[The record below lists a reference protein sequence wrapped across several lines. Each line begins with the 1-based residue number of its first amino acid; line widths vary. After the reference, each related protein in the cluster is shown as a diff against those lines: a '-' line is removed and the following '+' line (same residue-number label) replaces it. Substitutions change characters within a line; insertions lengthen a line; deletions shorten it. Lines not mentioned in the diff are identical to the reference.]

1 MFDKIRNPEKT
12 RSFATYVS
20 SVIILGMIAA
30 TFIFMIPGMGGPT
43 GVVNTAAEVGSS
55 TVSLREYNDQ
65 LRMVRSQYQRMFNGE
80 IPPFFEANLK
90 GQVLEALVQSEVM
103 RQFANEQGVVVS
115 DLEVADFLKK
125 EIPAFQEDGQFSL
138 TRYNSYLDSVR
149 LSPAK
154 FEKRVYNDLL
164 RQKLQGVFNTA
175 FQKTDMEDALVDE
188 GEGLRIKFKYLKYDP
203 AVLTESAKVSAQEV
217 SDFISAPEGHSEVKA
232 FFDSNQS
239 DYSTEKEVN
248 LSYILM
254 DDREAAKKLAIEL
267 TTENFAEKAKELL
280 ESKATRLKAKEF
292 STDEL
297 SKAKGGAVGFIK
309 KGEFDEIIESVV
321 FNMDAGDIS
330 EPINTGKG
338 FAIALVSEVKG
349 GDAIDFED
357 NKKKIAED
365 FLKDKAVKLAKEKVD
380 SLNKDGDSEA
390 LKAFLLNSGHKWS
403 ESIDF
408 GLTEASVPQL
418 GDSKEVFPKLIKL
431 APGQTSDKLTMVGSD
446 RYIFLNE
453 GFLEKT
459 DDKAEPAPNVSDNRG
474 QEAYF
479 LVYQNEKEKKKIV
492 INDELVAN

>member
-30 TFIFMIPGMGGPT
+30 TFIFMVPGMGGPS
-43 GVVNTAAEVGSS
+43 GVVNIAAEVGKS

-103 RQFANEQGVVVS
+103 RQFAKEQGVIVS
-115 DLEVADFLKK
+115 DLEVADFLRK

-138 TRYNSYLDSVR
+138 SRYNSYLESVR

-164 RQKLQGVFNTA
+164 RQKLQAVFGIA
-175 FQKTDMEDALVDE
+175 FKKTDLEKAFSKK
-188 GEGLRIKFKYLKYDP
+188 GEGLRVKFKYLKYDP
-203 AVLTESAKVSAQEV
+203 AIISQSVKVSAQEV
-217 SDFISAPEGHSEVKA
+217 SDFISTSEGESEVKA
-232 FFDSNQS
+232 FFDSNKS

-254 DDREAAKKLAIEL
+254 DDREEAKKLALEL
-267 TTENFAEKAKELL
+267 TLENFSE
-280 ESKATRLKAKEF
+280 KAKEF

-309 KGEFDEIIESVV
+309 RGEFDETIESVV
-321 FNMDAGDIS
+321 FNMGAGDIS

-338 FAIALVSEVKG
+338 FAIALVTEVKG
-349 GDAIDFED
+349 GDVIDFKA
-357 NKKKIAED
+357 NKNKVAKD
-365 FLKDKAVKLAKEKVD
+365 FLKDKALKVAKQKVD
-380 SLNKDGDSEA
+380 SLNKSGGPEE
-390 LKAFLLNSGHKWS
+390 LKTFLLNAGHKWS
-403 ESIDF
+403 ETVEF

-431 APGQTSDKLTMVGSD
+431 SPGQSSDKLSVVGSD
-446 RYIFLNE
+446 RYLFLNE
-453 GFLEKT
+453 GFLDKSV
-459 DDKAEPAPNVSDNRG
+459 DDATSLQNKSDDRG

-479 LVYQNEKEKKKIV
+479 LVYQNEKEKRKII